1 MERLFASFYI
11 PLEWGE
17 GRSFSYFAGC
27 STSFCTRQL
36 RISPA

>member
-17 GRSFSYFAGC
+17 EPISYFAGC
-27 STSFCTRQL
+27 STSFCTRQF